1 MEATARNLVAV
12 RSITGVRFASR
23 VGDRSCPAGRGDQ
36 AITAIEAAIR
46 SNQLEGD
53 QSRSIS
59 GVADRL
65 CADLERMVV
74 GEAMGIKALCR
85 RLRPILK
92 AIDTGHPSRKS
103 TAIVQWREIHG
114 RIPAVELARPGV
126 RRELGVRL
134 SAVMDQLLDGA
145 TA

>member
-1 MEATARNLVAV
+1 
-12 RSITGVRFASR
+12 
-23 VGDRSCPAGRGDQ
+23 
-36 AITAIEAAIR
+36 
-46 SNQLEGD
+46 
-53 QSRSIS
+53 
-59 GVADRL
+59 
-65 CADLERMVV
+65 MVV